1 MLELNSIGLQ
11 DVSKQHRDYYLKR
24 LDMLEKQAGMSAGA
38 SAKSASIASSTSPT
52 ERDENFVL
60 KQELERTR
68 MQALG
73 K

>member
-1 MLELNSIGLQ
+1 M
-11 DVSKQHRDYYLKR
+11 KR
-24 LDMLEKQAGMSAGA
+24 LEVLEKQAGMSAGA

-68 MQALG
+68 MQTLG
-73 K
+73 E